1 MDDKATRAA
10 RTLVR
15 RFVDEYP
22 DEAARQLESA
32 SAVEAVRI
40 LGTARPDRSAAV
52 LEQMTPD
59 SAAKVIETADESQVR
74 HLATGIDPAILASL
88 LSRIDEETR
97 NTILDAFG
105 KAQAA
110 ELRALMMYPPDTAG
124 SLMDPQVMTFHPE
137 TSVEEALRKLRQV
150 GRGRIYDVFVVGP
163 DSGLAGSVPLQ
174 DIAVSP
180 PDTKLADLVRPSP
193 SVMAM
198 ESREQITET
207 LEAHKVT
214 TLAVVNLD
222 NRLLGVIRHE
232 TLLEAAQ
239 AEATLDIQTMVG
251 VSRRERALSK
261 VSFAVRKRLPWLN
274 INLATAFL
282 AAGVVGMFEDT
293 IAQFT
298 ALAVLL
304 PVVAGQSGN
313 TGSQALAV
321 TMRGLA
327 LREIRT
333 GQWLRV
339 ATKEVMVALFNSV
352 VIAAVTA
359 AAVYVWSGSGGL
371 ALVIG
376 SSMIVSMVA
385 AGLAGAVI
393 PMLLTWL
400 GQDPAQSSSIILTT
414 VTDVAGFLSFLGI
427 ARLLS
432 PMLV

>member
-1 MDDKATRAA
+1 
-10 RTLVR
+10 
-15 RFVDEYP
+15 
-22 DEAARQLESA
+22 
-32 SAVEAVRI
+32 
-40 LGTARPDRSAAV
+40 
-52 LEQMTPD
+52 
-59 SAAKVIETADESQVR
+59 
-74 HLATGIDPAILASL
+74 L
-88 LSRIDEETR
+88 LSRIAEGTR
-97 NTILDAFG
+97 NTILEAFG

-110 ELRALMMYPPDTAG
+110 ELRALMTYPPDTAG
-124 SLMDPQVMTFHPE
+124 SLMDPQVITFHPE
-137 TSVEEALRKLRQV
+137 TSVEETLRKLRRV
-150 GRGRIYDVFVVGP
+150 GRGRIYDVFVVGT
-163 DSGLAGSVPLQ
+163 DGSLAGSVPLQ

-180 PDTKLADLVRPSP
+180 QDTQLADLVRPSP

-232 TLLEAAQ
+232 TLLVAAQ

-333 GQWLRV
+333 SQWFRV
-339 ATKEVMVALFNSV
+339 ATKEVLVALFNSV

-359 AAVYVWSGSGGL
+359 AAVYVWSDSGGL

-432 PMLV
+432 SMLV